1 MKKALVALAL
11 ILVGLAVF
19 LPIASSNPDVLD
31 AVTANFGLQQQVS
44 MWQGIMPG
52 YSVPLVGN
60 NYTSTL
66 ISSIGGVLMVVVASL
81 VVGKVL
87 VVKRP

>member
-1 MKKALVALAL
+1 MKKALVGLAL
-11 ILVGLAVF
+11 ILVGLAVL
-19 LPIASSNPDVLD
+19 LPLASSNPDALD
-31 AVTANFGLQQQVS
+31 AVTANLGLRQQIS

-52 YSVPLVGN
+52 YSIPLVGN

-66 ISSIGGVLMVVVASL
+66 ISGIGGVLMVVVAGL

>member
-1 MKKALVALAL
+1 MKKALLALAL
-11 ILVGLAVF
+11 ILVGLAVL
-19 LPIASSNPDVLD
+19 LPLASSNLYALD
-31 AVTANFGLQQQVS
+31 AVTANLGLQQQIS

-52 YSVPLVGN
+52 YSIPSVGN
-60 NYTSTL
+60 NYTSAL
-66 ISSIGGVLMVVVASL
+66 ISGIGGVLMVVVAGL

>member
-1 MKKALVALAL
+1 MKKAILALAL
-11 ILVGLAVF
+11 ILVGLAVL
-19 LPIASSNPDVLD
+19 LPLASSNPDALD
-31 AVTANFGLQQQVS
+31 AVTANLGLQQQIS

-52 YSVPLVGN
+52 YSIPSVGN

-66 ISSIGGVLMVVVASL
+66 ISGIGGVLMVVVAGL